1 MLNNIFK
8 FLKSLFYNNKD
19 NAKLEDY
26 QQPSDNSIS
35 FIFDDDNNVFLK
47 ISIKDFNQI
56 LSIKFGDLLFHMN
69 EGYYAQS
76 MMEIMT
82 EIGSQGP
89 EQFSFVKKAINQW
102 GNKVLEAEKLEDEN
116 SIKPII
122 SPSEFSNLFDK

>member
-26 QQPSDNSIS
+26 QQSPDNSIS